1 MKIYHSIDLFGP
13 VPNPIVTVGTF
24 DGVHLGHQ
32 EIFAKMKEEALRC
45 GGETVVVTFYPHPRL
60 VIHPDSKNL
69 KFINTQERKYEILS
83 RCQIDHLVIIP
94 FTREFSNMSSGDFVK
109 RFLVDKLKMHK
120 LIVGYDH
127 HFGKDRLGGFNEL
140 KGLGKIHGFELQ
152 EVTAHMINGVPV
164 SSTKIRNALTE
175 GDVRLANT
183 LLGYDYSIS
192 GKVVYGNRIGRT
204 IGFPTANIELEDE
217 YKLISAV
224 GVYACKVDHHGRI
237 YKGMG
242 NIGYRPTIDIGN
254 LTIEVNIFEFDEEI
268 YGDRIIIYFIERIR
282 DEFKF
287 ENLSALREQLI
298 VDRARVLE
306 ILK

>member
-1 MKIYHSIDLFGP
+1 
-13 VPNPIVTVGTF
+13 VGTF